1 MMTLEELRIE
11 LLDSVRNCPNP
22 NAVVQLITDAER
34 KLNASHIGEKSKRA
48 FWDAVDHDLVVVTQE
63 ASVII
68 ERQGARTL
76 RTAIDV
82 ARAAVSRYRP
92 SIPDQTKHPAVRDKS
107 QA

>member
-1 MMTLEELRIE
+1 MTLEELRIE

-22 NAVVQLITDAER
+22 DAVVQLIADAER
-34 KLNASHIGEKSKRA
+34 KLNASHIGERSKRA

-63 ASVII
+63 ASVIL
-68 ERQGARTL
+68 ERRGARTL

-82 ARAAVSRYRP
+82 ARAALSRYRP
-92 SIPDQTKHPAVRDKS
+92 SAPEQMKHPAARDKT